1 MSELDS
7 FDNGF
12 DPAEDFV
19 PLPVHSDAEDSDS
32 ASLLTLERLRD
43 EWACLSRDY
52 EDLGAE
58 LTRFRVM
65 YHTDL
70 GCHFL
75 ELEQLKLRVAR
86 LRAALEMLNKVPD
99 LSNHDLAEWVGM
111 RTSEQVEQVKTL
123 EQEVDADECFAAAA
137 QEKRETPPDDLRL
150 LRRLYRRLA
159 KRFHPDLQQADDAR
173 RECEVMMARIGELY
187 RAEDLEGLE
196 TIAEEEGN
204 IVREIFLEPDAWRAW
219 LSSRIERL
227 QQRVVELKAKI
238 EQLAH
243 SDLAVLKRRY
253 IDAQK
258 MDRDLFVEMTT
269 DLETQIAEERRKL
282 DELNQQAMSLEP
294 SMKQRLDECLED
306 KP

>member
-1 MSELDS
+1 
-7 FDNGF
+7 
-12 DPAEDFV
+12 
-19 PLPVHSDAEDSDS
+19 
-32 ASLLTLERLRD
+32 
-43 EWACLSRDY
+43 
-52 EDLGAE
+52 
-58 LTRFRVM
+58 
-65 YHTDL
+65 
-70 GCHFL
+70 
-75 ELEQLKLRVAR
+75 
-86 LRAALEMLNKVPD
+86 
-99 LSNHDLAEWVGM
+99 
-111 RTSEQVEQVKTL
+111 
-123 EQEVDADECFAAAA
+123 
-137 QEKRETPPDDLRL
+137 
-150 LRRLYRRLA
+150 
-159 KRFHPDLQQADDAR
+159 
-173 RECEVMMARIGELY
+173 MMARIGELY